1 MKGVDPVNR
10 DLTVGKPSQ
19 VLVRFS
25 LPLLGSIVFQQ
36 LYNLAGSF
44 VAGKFLGDAA
54 LAAVGNAY
62 EVTLIYLAFA
72 FGCNVGCNVVLSLL
86 FGAREYG
93 DLRTAVNTTFI
104 ASGVLCLTLML
115 LGFLLTPT
123 LLVAINTPP
132 ELMADTETYLYIY
145 TGGLLFLFFY
155 NIATG
160 IFSAMGDSRTPF
172 LFLMVSSLSN
182 IGVDILFVTVGGMG
196 VDGVA
201 WATFLCQGISCLCA
215 MAAVMRRLKR
225 LPHSPHKLFSFHL
238 LEKIGLIAIPS
249 ILQQS
254 FVSVGNIFVQGIVNS
269 FGTTTIAAYAAAV
282 KVNNFAVTSLNT
294 LGNAMS
300 TYTAQNIGAGKT
312 QRVKDGGRAG
322 MAIGLSISAALAVLY
337 VLLRSVLVGVFLEV
351 PAGATLEEGMRF
363 LLIVSPFF
371 PVLAIKL
378 VSDGVLRGA
387 GVMRYFM
394 ISTFTDLVLR
404 VVLAKIFSDAMGSST
419 GIWLAWP
426 VGWIVA
432 TVISSTFYFKGVWNR
447 EQATEQANAPL
458 S

>member
-36 LYNLAGSF
+36 LYNLADSF

-160 IFSAMGDSRTPF
+160 ILSAMGDSRTPF

-215 MAAVMRRLKR
+215 VTAVMRRLKR
-225 LPHSPHKLFSFHL
+225 LPHSPHKLFSFRL
-238 LEKIGLIAIPS
+238 LEKIS
-249 ILQQS
+249 LQQS